1 MFCAAGWF
9 SMGLALGFATAPVVA
24 RADEDELVLMR
35 EPTSFMQVA
44 DAFDE
49 HDAFDV
55 DISIGYLR
63 TWESGRIQREENGP
77 GAADGRMSRNWQ
89 DVADY
94 SRELNQL
101 VFGLDVGIYRDLAA
115 YARLPLVLS
124 DARSLRAVG
133 SAHLIDDRS
142 TMPTPLF
149 ELSEGGF
156 RSPTRS
162 GVDWL
167 AVGLAW
173 SVLNQFRDAHVPTWV
188 WMIEGRFNLGEPM
201 HACKVASGEIAC
213 NGGGRDPG
221 MSRGTNALRIETRGS
236 YRDGYVEPY
245 AGLAFQM
252 EFPGSG
258 ERFFAPNGA
267 LAGYINSRPP
277 MVGRF
282 TAGMAIIPWEDRQH
296 WQRFS
301 IDMRFTGDY
310 VSEGRDYSPLFDA
323 LGSSSNPY
331 LTAPMCEGVAEP
343 GQTCRD
349 AGLLE
354 APFYGLTDTQ
364 AHVRIGGQITL
375 EMQAARYVRF
385 GVSAAVF
392 HSPSYVLTQADACN
406 PNASGDLRMMG
417 SCRTGI
423 INPHHRAAIDLPGQR
438 FRMNSLTQI
447 DLAASVTAQF

>member
-213 NGGGRDPG
+213 TGGGRDPG
-221 MSRGTNALRIETRGS
+221 MSGVHQLAST
-236 YRDGYVEPY
+236 DGRSIHGRHGDHSV
-245 AGLAFQM
+245 GR
-252 EFPGSG
+252 ST
-258 ERFFAPNGA
+258 A
-267 LAGYINSRPP
+267 LAAVLDRHAVHGRLR
-277 MVGRF
+277 VGGARLL
-282 TAGMAIIPWEDRQH
+282 ASLRCARILIE
-296 WQRFS
+296 S
-301 IDMRFTGDY
+301 I
-310 VSEGRDYSPLFDA
+310 SH
-323 LGSSSNPY
+323 
-331 LTAPMCEGVAEP
+331 C
-343 GQTCRD
+343 
-349 AGLLE
+349 
-354 APFYGLTDTQ
+354 
-364 AHVRIGGQITL
+364 
-375 EMQAARYVRF
+375 
-385 GVSAAVF
+385 
-392 HSPSYVLTQADACN
+392 AD
-406 PNASGDLRMMG
+406 
-417 SCRTGI
+417 
-423 INPHHRAAIDLPGQR
+423 
-438 FRMNSLTQI
+438 
-447 DLAASVTAQF
+447 V